1 MPVGP
6 RRKAGMSKRLK
17 LHMHIK
23 NAEKFRSQLEALLV
37 RQSTSPVDL
46 LIVPNI
52 AEWAAANQ
60 CLNAQGDPPA
70 MAVRFST
77 GKGGILIRQV
87 MNSAQVRSVIDRIA
101 WAGRHPDAYTILCTE
116 VVFLSHLVLHELA
129 HLTNDWGQD
138 REDDCDDWAFAR
150 LS

>member
-1 MPVGP
+1 MY
-6 RRKAGMSKRLK
+6 
-17 LHMHIK
+17 IE
-23 NAEKFRSQLEALLV
+23 NAENFRSQLEALIV
-37 RQSTSPVDL
+37 RHCTQPVDL

-70 MAVRFST
+70 MAVRFGT
-77 GKGGILIRQV
+77 ERGGILLCQA
-87 MNSAQVRSVIDRIA
+87 MNSDQVRSVIDRIA
-101 WAGRHPDAYTILCTE
+101 CFGRHPSAHAILCSQE
-116 VVFLSHLVLHELA
+116 VFLRHLVLHELA